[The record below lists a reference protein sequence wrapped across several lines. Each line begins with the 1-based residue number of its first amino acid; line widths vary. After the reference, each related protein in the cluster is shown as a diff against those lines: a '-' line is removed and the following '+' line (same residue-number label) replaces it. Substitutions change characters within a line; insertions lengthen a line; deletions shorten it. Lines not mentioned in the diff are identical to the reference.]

1 MCWHITAWQIRGHQ
15 GMNSIAWTAN
25 LFYEW
30 LKAQTQTL
38 QLTTHNNSQLTTT
51 HNEIELTII

>member
-1 MCWHITAWQIRGHQ
+1 MRWHITAWQIRGHQ

-30 LKAQTQTL
+30 LKAQTL
-38 QLTTHNNSQLTTT
+38 QLTT

>member
-1 MCWHITAWQIRGHQ
+1 MRWHITAWQIRGHQ
-15 GMNSIAWTAN
+15 GMSSIAWTAN

-38 QLTTHNNSQLTTT
+38 QLTTHN
-51 HNEIELTII
+51 EIELTII